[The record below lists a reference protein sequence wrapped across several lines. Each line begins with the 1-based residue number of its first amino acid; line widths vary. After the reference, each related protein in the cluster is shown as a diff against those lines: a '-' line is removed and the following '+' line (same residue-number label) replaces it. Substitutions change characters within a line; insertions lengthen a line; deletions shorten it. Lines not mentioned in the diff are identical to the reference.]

1 MASNAFLKA
10 LFYILF
16 VTVLLASE
24 GTMNTVAI
32 QIHTVCFVDG
42 VKQEI
47 IDNVPVSID
56 RDQWISFVQ
65 YRFLPST
72 MEMCKRNKEVRKKQ
86 TIPHAGGSKPS
97 QGKDMK

>member
-1 MASNAFLKA
+1 MPSNAFLKA

-42 VKQEI
+42 VKYCPNNI
-47 IDNVPVSID
+47 IRCRVFCHTKGFELGGHCTTKGCCCD
-56 RDQWISFVQ
+56 
-65 YRFLPST
+65 
-72 MEMCKRNKEVRKKQ
+72 M
-86 TIPHAGGSKPS
+86 IPPASKPPLT
-97 QGKDMK
+97 